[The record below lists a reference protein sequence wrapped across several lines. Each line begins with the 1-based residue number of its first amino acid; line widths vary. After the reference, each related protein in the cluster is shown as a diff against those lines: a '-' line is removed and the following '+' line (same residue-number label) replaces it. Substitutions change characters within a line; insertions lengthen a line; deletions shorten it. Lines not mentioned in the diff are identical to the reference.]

1 MFEGQYNHT
10 IDTKGRLSI
19 PPKFRDELGSTFHVT
34 RGMDG
39 CLFAYD
45 DENWENFKNSLM
57 KLPKLTSK
65 ELRNLRRIFIAGA
78 ASVEVDKQGR
88 ILIPAALREI
98 AGLEKDVV
106 VAGVGDCIEIW
117 SQERWDGLDLNT
129 ESDELADIMERL
141 GITL

>member
-39 CLFAYD
+39 CLFVYD
-45 DENWENFKNSLM
+45 NENWAIFEKSLM
-57 KLPKLTSK
+57 SLPKFNSK
-65 ELRNLRRIFIAGA
+65 ELRNLRRIFISGA

-88 ILIPAALREI
+88 ILIPAALREC

-106 VAGVGDCIEIW
+106 LAGVGDCIEIW
-117 SQERWDGLDLNT
+117 SQERWDALDLDT
-129 ESDELADIMERL
+129 ESDELAETMERL
-141 GITL
+141 GITM